1 MINLLKN
8 FTIALLISLYFA
20 PATAIAQDDQ
30 ASLLLDLKKARA
42 AYEIAR
48 QKLDNDK
55 ELFENKAISE
65 DEYNKSKNELMSTEV
80 DYQKLILKV
89 MAQQSYI
96 IVEKAVKYQTR
107 KGERRVKLT
116 LRSTGISQPV
126 QGAFRYF

>member
-55 ELFENKAISE
+55 ELFENKAISG
-65 DEYNKSKNELMSTEV
+65 DEYNMKK
-80 DYQKLILKV
+80 
-89 MAQQSYI
+89 
-96 IVEKAVKYQTR
+96 
-107 KGERRVKLT
+107 
-116 LRSTGISQPV
+116 
-126 QGAFRYF
+126 